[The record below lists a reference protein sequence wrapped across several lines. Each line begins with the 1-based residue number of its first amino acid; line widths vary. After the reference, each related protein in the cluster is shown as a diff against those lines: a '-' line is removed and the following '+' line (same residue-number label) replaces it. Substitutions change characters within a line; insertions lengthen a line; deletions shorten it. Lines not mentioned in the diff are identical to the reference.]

1 MLNTGLSWHLM
12 IWKWQI
18 PSSKTR
24 NMIGD
29 KVSVSMVTIS
39 DEILEKLKRFLSMVS
54 DSGLHIER
62 AILFGSYAKGTENT
76 WSDIDIALVSKD
88 FTGIG
93 FYDRKRVNPFLIKVD
108 SRIEPHPF
116 KPEDF
121 TEDNPMVR
129 EILKQGIEIS

>member
-1 MLNTGLSWHLM
+1 
-12 IWKWQI
+12 
-18 PSSKTR
+18 
-24 NMIGD
+24 
-29 KVSVSMVTIS
+29 MVTIS
-39 DEILEKLKRFLSMVS
+39 DEILEKLKRFLSMVC

-121 TEDNPMVR
+121 TEDNPMVK

>member
-1 MLNTGLSWHLM
+1 
-12 IWKWQI
+12 
-18 PSSKTR
+18 
-24 NMIGD
+24 
-29 KVSVSMVTIS
+29 MVAVPN
-39 DEILEKLKRFLSMVS
+39 EIMEKIKNFLQMVS
-54 DSGLHIER
+54 NSRLHLER
-62 AILFGSYAKGTENT
+62 AILFGSYATGAANK

-93 FYDRKRVNPFLIKVD
+93 FYDRQRVNPFLIKVD

-121 TEDNPMVR
+121 TEDNPMVK